1 MINWIQPVGET
12 ARIVSSSGKT
22 YGLFYDSKSGLRH
35 IAEYIPY
42 QYLPHKTLCGSY
54 AVNFSGTGM
63 IENICHFC
71 EAELKKILES

>member
-22 YGLFYDSKSGLRH
+22 YGLFYDSKSELRH

-42 QYLPHKTLCGSY
+42 QYPPYQTLCGY
-54 AVNFSGTGM
+54 RDINFSGTGM
-63 IENICHFC
+63 IKNICTFC